1 MEQKGRA
8 ELLLEGLRTRIK
20 DAPSQPLHSE
30 KAVLHREELLKL
42 IDKVS
47 EVVLAEMNT
56 YREVND
62 KRARIINEA
71 KDEAEEIL
79 YQAERTASRIRVTKR
94 KDTEPPAF
102 KASELEQDEKES
114 LRMAS
119 DIYAAS
125 LIYTDEMLTEVDHL
139 VQDSYEK
146 IEQEYSRMKSTL
158 RQKIEDISENK
169 SELMSNLNG
178 LKTSDRY
185 AQILE
190 LSELL
195 SIELYNERKKA
206 MAKEREEQAQMRL
219 VLKEDGE
226 AEIKQDNARPPISS
240 DRTAVKIDQE
250 KSEGLG
256 IQVMDRSDEAIG
268 DVEEAK
274 NTLSE

>member
-20 DAPSQPLHSE
+20 DAPSAPLHSE
-30 KAVLHREELLKL
+30 KAVLDRDELLKL
-42 IDKVS
+42 IDKIS
-47 EVVLAEMNT
+47 EVVLTEMNT
-56 YREVND
+56 YRETND
-62 KRARIINEA
+62 KRARILKEA

-94 KDTEPPAF
+94 KDNEPPSF
-102 KASELEQDEKES
+102 RASEMEPDEKES

-169 SELMSNLNG
+169 SELMSNLNS
-178 LKTSDRY
+178 LKANDRY

-206 MAKEREEQAQMRL
+206 MAKEREEKAQMRL
-219 VLKEDGE
+219 VLKEDEE
-226 AEIKQDNARPPISS
+226 AEIKQVSARPPISA

-250 KSEGLG
+250 KTEGLG
-256 IQVMDRSDEAIG
+256 IELMDRSDEAIKTG
-268 DVEEAK
+268 DGK
-274 NTLSE
+274 